1 VQGIAIPSNNLNHE
15 VEIRQDTVHG
25 EAEKV
30 ECPPVSLFAE
40 EDCTE
45 SNNVDNVKRIKLVEQ
60 KPVTWP
66 TNVGFLCGVLPN

>member
-1 VQGIAIPSNNLNHE
+1 MMNPFDHE

-45 SNNVDNVKRIKLVEQ
+45 SNNVDNVLSLHRV
-60 KPVTWP
+60 
-66 TNVGFLCGVLPN
+66 N